1 MSVYHWLVILIVL
14 LSVLMQGNRKGN
26 TAFIAIAVALMF
38 CVYGLRDAYSI
49 GNDSSTSYLHQFQR
63 METTDWED
71 IPDLTDWLQISKS
84 DTAERAG
91 RDRNIGTPILMK
103 LVYDWTDGDY
113 QVFITL
119 ISAFV
124 MIAFAHFIQR
134 YSPAPLQ
141 SILFYFGLIFFAF
154 NFNALKQSVA
164 MAFILLAFDGA
175 VDRKPIR
182 FALFMIVASIF
193 HFPALVFLP
202 TYIIINLKMDR
213 VYPLIL
219 IGVFILTY
227 IFRDWILEQMLDVYE
242 TAIDESGSSRFLMN
256 KVIIMLFIF
265 AAAFIIRPPS
275 SEDRVYS
282 GLLKLLGV
290 AAVIQTFASY
300 NNTFERL
307 ADYYFQFSVVLLPM
321 VFERKPLSRQYL
333 DERNL
338 HLARTLGP
346 YATCIFAVWRFL
358 STTLHDPTI
367 YPYRF
372 FFQG

>member
-134 YSPAPLQ
+134 YSPSPLQ
-141 SILFYFGLIFFAF
+141 SILFYFGLIFFTF
-154 NFNALKQSVA
+154 NFNALKQSAA
-164 MAFILLAFDGA
+164 MAFVLLAFDGA
-175 VDRKPIR
+175 VDRKPIQ
-182 FALFMIVASIF
+182 FTLLMVVASIF

-202 TYIIINLKMDR
+202 AYFIVNMKADR
-213 VYPLIL
+213 AYPIL
-219 IGVFILTY
+219 LVVVFVLTY
-227 IFRDWILEQMLDVYE
+227 FFRDWILEQMLDVYE
-242 TAIDESGSSRFLMN
+242 TTIDESGGSRFLMN

-265 AAAFIIRPPS
+265 TAAFIIRPPS

-358 STTLHDPTI
+358 STTLHDPTL

-372 FFQG
+372 FFQR